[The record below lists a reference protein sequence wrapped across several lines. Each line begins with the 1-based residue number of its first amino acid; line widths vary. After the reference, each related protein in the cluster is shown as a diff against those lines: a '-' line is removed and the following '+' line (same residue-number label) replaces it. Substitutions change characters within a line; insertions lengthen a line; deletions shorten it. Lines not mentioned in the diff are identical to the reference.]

1 MNKGQLVEAIASD
14 AGISKSQAQDA
25 VDSFFAQVRRS
36 LSRGEKVALV
46 GFGTFSSSKRAA
58 RMGRNPQTGAP
69 IRIPARKVARFT
81 PGKGLKDGIQ

>member
-14 AGISKSQAQDA
+14 AGVSKSQAQDA

-36 LSRGEKVALV
+36 LSRGEKVTLV